1 MGGEKV
7 SGSTAVV
14 HQAPVHTQKAVQQM
28 SVSDGQSSSS
38 KITAECALS
47 GQMANGD
54 SGIVVEAVGS
64 DSAWSVGT
72 SSRSAVQ
79 QRALSDDGHTW
90 GSGVSV
96 DSAAIG
102 NRLTPALP
110 NWTNTGGKCLQEIM
124 CRTGVLSI
132 TDLLM
137 QSSLLRH
144 SCLVQCRVLYLQA
157 LLQHDSRSQPCLYSP
172 LL

>member
-1 MGGEKV
+1 
-7 SGSTAVV
+7 
-14 HQAPVHTQKAVQQM
+14 
-28 SVSDGQSSSS
+28 
-38 KITAECALS
+38 
-47 GQMANGD
+47 MANGD

-110 NWTNTGGKCLQEIM
+110 NWTNTGEFKDITPFKQYTSNMMLQVQAYNQHANEKIA
-124 CRTGVLSI
+124 TVI
-132 TDLLM
+132 NPIDKHI
-137 QSSLLRH
+137 SS
-144 SCLVQCRVLYLQA
+144 VW
-157 LLQHDSRSQPCLYSP
+157 
-172 LL
+172 